1 MEKLSAFFKKLWEKF
16 KAFSKIIRITIIV
29 AIVAVLVAIVI
40 AIASASKV
48 KYATLF
54 YDLDSADAQTV
65 MASLDEQSV
74 AYKVEGGDILVDATQ
89 VDKLRLSLASNL
101 SSSSKGYE
109 LMDNSSSFGMTDEEF
124 QIYKIRMIQGEL
136 ERSIK
141 TLDVIKNC
149 KVMITPAQ
157 DSVFVQSAT
166 EGNASIVVELNPGV
180 KLSQENVQAIVA
192 MVSMGTENIPKENIA
207 VVDTNGNLL
216 TKDSANSSS
225 TDGSNTVTSET
236 ITSQYDQEKN
246 YEDKIAKKVVDLL
259 EPIVGPNNVQ
269 AQVNAD
275 LDFDSKKISEYD
287 IDPNDV
293 LISQETENSYNSAN
307 SGDTTSESPVDNN
320 MSNTI
325 QDSNG
330 DKSSSSTEHQINN
343 YDHSNKKTET
353 VKAPGEVRRLT
364 VSVFIN
370 GKLDQETQKAFEDAI
385 KAATGYDATRQDSI
399 SVVGMNFDTTVDD
412 QTQAQIDKYN
422 AAQKAAERN
431 KLIKYIVLGVVALL
445 IIGTVIVI
453 VLKKRNSDEEE
464 QEEENIL
471 DVVVGDD
478 TEPVEYEPIDFKQD
492 NEKTHIENEIK
503 KYATE
508 KPDQVAEIV
517 KSWLNDSER

>member
-29 AIVAVLVAIVI
+29 AIVAVIAAIVI

-48 KYATLF
+48 QYATLF

-65 MASLDEQSV
+65 MTALDEQSV
-74 AYKVEGGDILVDATQ
+74 AYKVEGSDILVDSTK
-89 VDKLRLSLASNL
+89 VDELRLSLSSNL

-109 LMDNSSSFGMTDEEF
+109 LMDDSSSFGMTDEEF
-124 QIYKIRMIQGEL
+124 QIYKVRMIQGEI
-136 ERSIK
+136 ERSIN
-141 TLDVIKNC
+141 TLDSIKNC

-180 KLSQENVQAIVA
+180 KLSKENVQAIVS
-192 MVSMGTENIPKENIA
+192 MVSMGTENIPEQNIA
-207 VVDTNGNLL
+207 VVDTEGNLL
-216 TKDSANSSS
+216 TKDLKNSDSS
-225 TDGSNTVTSET
+225 ESNEVTSET

-246 YEDKIAKKVVDLL
+246 YEDKIAQKVVDLL

-275 LDFDSKKISEYD
+275 LDFDSKKISEYE

-307 SGDTTSESPVDNN
+307 SGDSTSESPVDNN

-325 QDSNG
+325 EDENG

-364 VSVFIN
+364 VSVFVN
-370 GKLDQETQKAFEDAI
+370 GKLDEETQKAFEDAV
-385 KAATGYDATRQDSI
+385 KSATGYDETRQDTI
-399 SVVGMNFDTTVDD
+399 SVVGMNFDTTIDD
-412 QTQAQIDKYN
+412 QTQEQIDKYN

-445 IIGTVIVI
+445 IVGTIIIVI
-453 VLKKRNSDEEE
+453 LKKRHAEEE
-464 QEEENIL
+464 EEEEDKLL

-478 TEPVEYEPIDFKQD
+478 TEPVEYEPIDFQNND
-492 NEKTHIENEIK
+492 EKTHIENEIK

>member
-16 KAFSKIIRITIIV
+16 KAFGKIIRITIIV
-29 AIVAVLVAIVI
+29 AIVAVIAAIVI

-65 MASLDEQSV
+65 MTALDEQAV
-74 AYKVEGGDILVDATQ
+74 DYKVEGSDILVDSTK
-89 VDKLRLSLASNL
+89 VDKLRLNLSSNL

-109 LMDNSSSFGMTDEEF
+109 LMDDSSSFGMTDEEF
-124 QIYKIRMIQGEL
+124 QIYKVRMIQGEI

-141 TLDVIKNC
+141 TLDAIKNC

-180 KLSQENVQAIVA
+180 ELSRENVQAIVS
-192 MVSMGTENIPKENIA
+192 MVSMGTENIPEENIA
-207 VVDTNGNLL
+207 VVDTDGNLL
-216 TKDSANSSS
+216 TKDLNKGDSS

-275 LDFDSKKISEYD
+275 LDFDSKKISEYE

-307 SGDTTSESPVDNN
+307 SGDSTSESPVDNN

-325 QDSNG
+325 EDENG

-364 VSVFIN
+364 VSVFVN
-370 GKLDQETQKAFEDAI
+370 GKLDEETQKAFEDAV
-385 KAATGYDATRQDSI
+385 KSATGYDETRQDSI
-399 SVVGMNFDTTVDD
+399 SVVGMNFDTTIDD
-412 QTQAQIDKYN
+412 RTQEQIDKYN

-445 IIGTVIVI
+445 IVGTIIIVI
-453 VLKKRNSDEEE
+453 LKKRHAEEE
-464 QEEENIL
+464 EEEDKLL

-478 TEPVEYEPIDFKQD
+478 TEPVEYEPIDFQNND
-492 NEKTHIENEIK
+492 EKTHIENEIK

>member
-1 MEKLSAFFKKLWEKF
+1 MEKLSAFFKKLWDKF

-307 SGDTTSESPVDNN
+307 SGDTTSEIPCCGPV
-320 MSNTI
+320 
-325 QDSNG
+325 
-330 DKSSSSTEHQINN
+330 
-343 YDHSNKKTET
+343 
-353 VKAPGEVRRLT
+353 
-364 VSVFIN
+364 
-370 GKLDQETQKAFEDAI
+370 
-385 KAATGYDATRQDSI
+385 
-399 SVVGMNFDTTVDD
+399 
-412 QTQAQIDKYN
+412 
-422 AAQKAAERN
+422 
-431 KLIKYIVLGVVALL
+431 
-445 IIGTVIVI
+445 
-453 VLKKRNSDEEE
+453 
-464 QEEENIL
+464 
-471 DVVVGDD
+471 
-478 TEPVEYEPIDFKQD
+478 
-492 NEKTHIENEIK
+492 
-503 KYATE
+503 
-508 KPDQVAEIV
+508 
-517 KSWLNDSER
+517 